1 MAVHDMDRSLG
12 DDVIAMTA
20 AARATR
26 HAEVTVAME
35 AALTSAG
42 PCQPGDILGFV
53 EDDVADIGADVFS
66 VGMHVLDRLLTGG
79 GELVTIVTGSE
90 TQPDLGDQLCDHLRS
105 TRPGIDAVVY
115 AGGPRGYPLLLGV
128 E

>member
-1 MAVHDMDRSLG
+1 VHDAGRSFE

-26 HAEVTVAME
+26 HAEVTVAEE

-42 PCQPGDILGFV
+42 PCQPGDVLGFV
-53 EDDVADIGADVFS
+53 EGDVADIGADVFT
-66 VGMHVLDRLLTGG
+66 VGVHVLDRLLTGG
-79 GELVTIVTGSE
+79 GELVTIVTGDGTHAE
-90 TQPDLGDQLCDHLRS
+90 LGDDLCDYLRS
-105 TRPGIDAVVY
+105 TRPGVDAVVY
-115 AGGPRGYPLLLGV
+115 SGGQRRYPLLLGV